1 MRMVYASMQYVWN
14 VMTNT
19 DQGTTKDN
27 RRFSVL
33 QIQRNTISV
42 TTDYLILR
50 AREICGGVAKK
61 YATLLL
67 GKVKFQVA

>member
-1 MRMVYASMQYVWN
+1 MGMVYTSMQYVWN

-19 DQGTTKDN
+19 NQGATEN
-27 RRFSVL
+27 IRRSSVL

-42 TTDYLILR
+42 TTNYLILR

-61 YATLLL
+61 YITLLL
-67 GKVKFQVA
+67 GEVEFQVA

>member
-1 MRMVYASMQYVWN
+1 MVYASMQYVWN

-19 DQGTTKDN
+19 NQGATEDI

-50 AREICGGVAKK
+50 AREIRGGAAKK
-61 YATLLL
+61 YVTLLL
-67 GKVKFQVA
+67 GKVEFQVA

>member
-1 MRMVYASMQYVWN
+1 MGMVYASMQYVWN

-19 DQGTTKDN
+19 NQGATEDI
-27 RRFSVL
+27 RRSSVL

-50 AREICGGVAKK
+50 AREIRGGAAKT
-61 YATLLL
+61 YVTLLL
-67 GKVKFQVA
+67 GKVELQVA

>member
-1 MRMVYASMQYVWN
+1 MGMVYASMQYVWN

-19 DQGTTKDN
+19 NRGTTEGF
-27 RRFSVL
+27 RRFSLL

-50 AREICGGVAKK
+50 AQEIRGGVAKK
-61 YATLLL
+61 YITLVL

>member
-1 MRMVYASMQYVWN
+1 MGMVYASMQYVWN

-19 DQGTTKDN
+19 N
-27 RRFSVL
+27 RGATEDIRRSNVL

-50 AREICGGVAKK
+50 AREILGGVAKK
-61 YATLLL
+61 YVTLVL
-67 GKVKFQVA
+67 GKVEFQVA